1 MSLTRADVGHRVV
14 VRRVLPG
21 EKGPTGGPA
30 MTDVIGM
37 LESWVDDVL
46 VVCRADGER
55 VTIRTGLIV
64 SGKRVPPPPPRR
76 AQRSA
81 EA

>member
-1 MSLTRADVGHRVV
+1 
-14 VRRVLPG
+14 
-21 EKGPTGGPA
+21 